1 MVTEKFYL
9 LVVVTGK
16 PMFIGL
22 KEFTDNVPE
31 RSKGEDLRSSGTM
44 YLAGSNPVVVIACM
58 PEWSKG
64 PDSSSGVVIRAGSN
78 PAACIGVVVTIY
90 FYLLVV

>member
-1 MVTEKFYL
+1 M
-9 LVVVTGK
+9 
-16 PMFIGL
+16 
-22 KEFTDNVPE
+22 PE
-31 RSKGEDLRSSGTM
+31 WFKGEDLRSSGTM
-44 YLAGSNPVVVIACM
+44 YLAGSNPVVVTACM